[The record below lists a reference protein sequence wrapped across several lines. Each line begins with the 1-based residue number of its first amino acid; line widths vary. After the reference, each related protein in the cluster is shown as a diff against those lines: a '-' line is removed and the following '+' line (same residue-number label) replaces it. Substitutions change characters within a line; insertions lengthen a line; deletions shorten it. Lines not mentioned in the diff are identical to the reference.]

1 MQSAD
6 VSAQTLQRLQAL
18 AAARGQCL
26 QTWLDQL
33 VRLEEGRSCAER
45 RLAGGASADPLVE
58 VVDEYLARLC
68 ASERERHRVS
78 AALWA
83 AATDGELCRVGPLGR
98 DGVTLD
104 ISPEPHYVRISGGG
118 GRFAI
123 SDAAVRR
130 VADRLSQARWRPTLA
145 A

>member
-1 MQSAD
+1 MPSAD
-6 VSAQTLQRLQAL
+6 VSPQTLQRLHAL

-33 VRLEEGRSCAER
+33 VRLEEGRSCGER
-45 RLAGGASADPLVE
+45 RLAGGASADPLEE
-58 VVDEYLARLC
+58 VVHDYLARLC
-68 ASERERHRVS
+68 ASECERHRVG

-98 DGVTLD
+98 DGVILE

-130 VADRLSQARWRPTLA
+130 VAGRLSQARWRPTLA

>member
-1 MQSAD
+1 MPSAD
-6 VSAQTLQRLQAL
+6 LSPQTLQRLHAL

-26 QTWLDQL
+26 ETWLEQL
-33 VRLEEGRSCAER
+33 VRLEEGRSRGER
-45 RLAGGASADPLVE
+45 RLAGGSGGEPLVE
-58 VVDEYLARLC
+58 LVHEYLARLC
-68 ASERERHRVS
+68 ASERERRRVS

-98 DGVTLD
+98 DGVILE

>member
-1 MQSAD
+1 MPSAD
-6 VSAQTLQRLQAL
+6 VSPQTLQRLHAL

-26 QTWLDQL
+26 ETWLDQL
-33 VRLEEGRSCAER
+33 VRREEGRWCGEGRHA
-45 RLAGGASADPLVE
+45 AGSGGDPLVE
-58 VVDEYLARLC
+58 VVHEYLARLC

-78 AALWA
+78 AALRA

-98 DGVTLD
+98 DGVILD

-130 VADRLSQARWRPTLA
+130 VAARLSQARWRPTLA